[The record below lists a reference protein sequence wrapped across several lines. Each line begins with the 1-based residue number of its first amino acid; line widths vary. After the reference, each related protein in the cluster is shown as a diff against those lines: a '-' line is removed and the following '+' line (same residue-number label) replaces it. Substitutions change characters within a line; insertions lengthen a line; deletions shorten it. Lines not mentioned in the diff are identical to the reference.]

1 MDVTWEPAPTLC
13 SLLRAPPPLLL
24 WLCLA
29 ACWTL
34 GPWPVPNPCP
44 PAVEAQS
51 LNHWPPGKSPPTH
64 LFWLKFVRVPSCPRL
79 GQEGWAPRTWI
90 WIIPLPLTG
99 CVTSGK

>member
-1 MDVTWEPAPTLC
+1 MDVTWEPAPNLC

-64 LFWLKFVRVPSCPRL
+64 LFWLKFVRVPSCP
-79 GQEGWAPRTWI
+79 
-90 WIIPLPLTG
+90 
-99 CVTSGK
+99 